1 MLGENKTKCNNRF
14 HINLNINYLQIYAL
28 LYLETQYNL

>member
-1 MLGENKTKCNNRF
+1 MLGENETKWYNRF
-14 HINLNINYLQIYAL
+14 YINLNMNYLQIYAL